1 MTPNELWKEYCK
13 TSSKEELLVQ
23 VPEAW
28 SFGVDADRLA
38 DLVARGIKTAT
49 SSAHALYALLGEE
62 LPIAEGYD
70 IIVNREGEAVCIIE
84 TTKVY
89 VTPFSQVSA
98 HHAWKEGEYRPL
110 ATEKGDRIS
119 LQDNCLAHWRQVHET
134 CFRQWLEEAGLSFS
148 YDSLVVCEEFE
159 LVYPKA

>member
-13 TSSKEELLVQ
+13 TSSKEELLAQ

-70 IIVNREGEAVCIIE
+70 IIVNCEGEAVCIIE

-110 ATEKGDRIS
+110 ATEKRIGFPCRIIVWLTGDRFMR
-119 LQDNCLAHWRQVHET
+119 LA
-134 CFRQWLEEAGLSFS
+134 L
-148 YDSLVVCEEFE
+148 DSGWKKLGCHFHMI
-159 LVYPKA
+159 A